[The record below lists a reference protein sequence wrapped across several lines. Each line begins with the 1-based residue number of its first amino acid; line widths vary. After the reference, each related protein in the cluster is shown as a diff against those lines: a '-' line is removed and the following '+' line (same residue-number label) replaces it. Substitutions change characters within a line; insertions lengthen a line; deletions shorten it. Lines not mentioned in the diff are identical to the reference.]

1 MEFDFSSDFFNI
13 LFEVVIIGI
22 SSGFTLGF
30 FAWGIGFAIHAVSK
44 FFKMSTS

>member
-1 MEFDFSSDFFNI
+1 MEFDFSSK
-13 LFEVVIIGI
+13 LFGQLLEIVVIGI
-22 SSGFTLGF
+22 SCGFTLGF